1 MQYLKRFLL
10 IVFVIVFLLSAG
22 FVVWALNA
30 ASPGQAALAALVSDG
45 QVTVTQTAD
54 YIAFQPSAMQPSTG
68 LIFYPGGRV
77 DYRAYAPVL
86 HQIAAQGYLVILV
99 PVNLNLAFFDIEAG
113 APALR
118 DFPEIQTWAVSG
130 HSLGGVAAS
139 IFAANHPEIRGIAYW
154 ASYPADDTL
163 KNSDLQTLS
172 IYGTLDGLATS
183 ETVEKNKALMPADA
197 IFVPIE
203 GGNHAQFGDYGEQ
216 SGDNPASISA
226 EEQWGQIVRATSDFL
241 QSLAP

>member
-10 IVFVIVFLLSAG
+10 IVFVIIFLLSAG
-22 FVVWALNA
+22 FVAWALNA
-30 ASPGQAALAALVSDG
+30 APPGQAALDALVSD
-45 QVTVTQTAD
+45 QSVTVTQTAE
-54 YIAFQPSAMQPSTG
+54 YIAFQPSAGQPLTG

-86 HQIAAQGYLVILV
+86 HQIAAQGYLVVLV
-99 PVNLNLAFFDIEAG
+99 PVNLNLAFFEIEAG
-113 APALR
+113 APALK

-163 KNSDLQTLS
+163 KNSGLKTLS

-203 GGNHAQFGDYGEQ
+203 GGNHAQFADYGIQ
-216 SGDNPASISA
+216 SGDNPAEISPEAQWLKATETMVAFLAGLA
-226 EEQWGQIVRATSDFL
+226 E
-241 QSLAP
+241 

>member
-30 ASPGQAALAALVSDG
+30 APPGQAALAALVSDG

-54 YIAFQPSAMQPSTG
+54 YIAFQPSVLQPSTG

-86 HQIAAQGYLVILV
+86 HQIAAQGYLVVLV
-99 PVNLNLAFFDIEAG
+99 PVNLNLAFFEIEAG

-118 DFPEIQTWAVSG
+118 DFPKIQTWAVSG

-154 ASYPADDTL
+154 ASYPADDML
-163 KNSDLQTLS
+163 KNSGLKTLS

-183 ETVEKNKALMPADA
+183 ETVEKNKALMPTDA

-203 GGNHAQFGDYGEQ
+203 GGNHAQFADYGLQ
-216 SGDNPASISA
+216 SGDNPAEISPEAQWLKATETMVAFLAGLA
-226 EEQWGQIVRATSDFL
+226 E
-241 QSLAP
+241 

>member
-1 MQYLKRFLL
+1 MKYLKRFLL
-10 IVFVIVFLLSAG
+10 IISIIVLLLSTG

-30 ASPGQAALAALVSDG
+30 APPGQAALAALVSDG

-86 HQIAAQGYLVILV
+86 HQIAAQGYLVVLV
-99 PVNLNLAFFDIEAG
+99 PVNLNLAFFEIEAG

-139 IFAANHPEIRGIAYW
+139 IFAANHPEIRGIVYW

-163 KNSDLQTLS
+163 KNSDLKTLS

-183 ETVEKNKALMPADA
+183 ETVEKNKGLMPVDA

-203 GGNHAQFGDYGEQ
+203 GGNHAQFADYGFQ
-216 SGDNPASISA
+216 PGDNPATISPEA
-226 EEQWGQIVRATSDFL
+226 QWQQAARAVSDFL
-241 QSLAP
+241 QSLNR